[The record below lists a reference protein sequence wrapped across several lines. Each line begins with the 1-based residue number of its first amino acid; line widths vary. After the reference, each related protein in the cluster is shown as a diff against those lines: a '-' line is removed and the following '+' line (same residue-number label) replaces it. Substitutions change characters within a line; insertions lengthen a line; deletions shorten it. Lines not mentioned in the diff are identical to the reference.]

1 MNYGRK
7 WKMTWTTHMKTRQEL
22 ILEFMMAIVA
32 GGQYIS
38 PAIIYDAAAELADK
52 YLENLS

>member
-1 MNYGRK
+1 
-7 WKMTWTTHMKTRQEL
+7 MKTRQEL